1 MLFALGLLVLNML
14 ILACVLAVNHRVHC
28 TPPPFQANRGAEK
41 KELWF

>member
-14 ILACVLAVNHRVHC
+14 ILACVLAVNHRVY
-28 TPPPFQANRGAEK
+28 PPPFQANGGARK